1 MKNYN
6 HKLNANRQRP
16 KVNGQKLYPQLV
28 DKTISMTRQDIAKM
42 RTAQNAFRNAENPSV
57 WQLYNLYDYILDD
70 ATLTSQIE
78 NRIQDT
84 LGSSYS
90 NRKEEMLTRNLPI
103 LSKIQSYLMKSLPR
117 LLTLVFMV
125 TL

>member
-57 WQLYNLYDYILDD
+57 WQLYNL
-70 ATLTSQIE
+70 
-78 NRIQDT
+78 
-84 LGSSYS
+84 
-90 NRKEEMLTRNLPI
+90 
-103 LSKIQSYLMKSLPR
+103 
-117 LLTLVFMV
+117 
-125 TL
+125 